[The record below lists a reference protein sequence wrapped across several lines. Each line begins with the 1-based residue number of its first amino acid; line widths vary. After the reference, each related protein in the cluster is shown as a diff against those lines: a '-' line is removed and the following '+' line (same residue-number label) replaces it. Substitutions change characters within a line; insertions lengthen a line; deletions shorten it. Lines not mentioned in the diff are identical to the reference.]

1 MDLEQRLRDGVQ
13 QGCVAIELVLD
24 EAALELEGDEVSVE
38 WDQVKMILAD
48 VDVVQHVLVLEHLL
62 ADERLVRHEV
72 HLVPERLGRA
82 LLDPCADLARDELH
96 VRDRRAH
103 EVQDVIRVSAVGYR
117 EVAQL
122 GAQLPEEDHAVLFEQ
137 SRAIG
142 EDVVQPTA
150 ELRVEHEALPPLK
163 RVEYLQKFRLP
174 VVSNRLEIERHQAT
188 RACPVRA
195 LCAGAQARG
204 GRTTVEM
211 NLLKLT
217 R

>member
-1 MDLEQRLRDGVQ
+1 MSSNKASKQPKLTDKG
-13 QGCVAIELVLD
+13 
-24 EAALELEGDEVSVE
+24 
-38 WDQVKMILAD
+38 
-48 VDVVQHVLVLEHLL
+48 
-62 ADERLVRHEV
+62 
-72 HLVPERLGRA
+72 
-82 LLDPCADLARDELH
+82 
-96 VRDRRAH
+96 
-103 EVQDVIRVSAVGYR
+103 RVSEELAPISDQPKPVVVDSFRRNAPTPRAPATR
-117 EVAQL
+117 EQTLSQMTLTQL

-195 LCAGAQARG
+195 RCAGAQARG
-204 GRTTVEM
+204 GPPWR
-211 NLLKLT
+211 
-217 R
+217 